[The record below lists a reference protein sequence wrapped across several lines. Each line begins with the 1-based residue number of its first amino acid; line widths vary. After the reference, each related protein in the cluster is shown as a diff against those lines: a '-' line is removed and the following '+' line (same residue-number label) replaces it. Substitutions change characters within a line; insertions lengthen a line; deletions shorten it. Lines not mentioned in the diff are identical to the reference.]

1 MPAAVTAVR
10 VADYSYSASYSLLTG
25 SLEIKPEKGTIS
37 SGTESLL
44 LYPGDSPA
52 MHVALVAGGHPY
64 DFVMPAASFRSG
76 KEYVYTL
83 KTAGNGVEIED
94 ITITG
99 WQPGGNYEGTITEKE
114 QERQ

>member
-1 MPAAVTAVR
+1 
-10 VADYSYSASYSLLTG
+10 
-25 SLEIKPEKGTIS
+25 
-37 SGTESLL
+37 
-44 LYPGDSPA
+44 
-52 MHVALVAGGHPY
+52 
-64 DFVMPAASFRSG
+64 MPAASFRSG

>member
-1 MPAAVTAVR
+1 MKIAEISQLAKRITDNVER
-10 VADYSYSASYSLLTG
+10 VIVGKKET
-25 SLEIKPEKGTIS
+25 LE
-37 SGTESLL
+37 LML
-44 LYPGDSPA
+44 A
-52 MHVALVAGGHPY
+52 ALVAGGHPY
-64 DFVMPAASFRSG
+64 DFVMPAAAFRSG